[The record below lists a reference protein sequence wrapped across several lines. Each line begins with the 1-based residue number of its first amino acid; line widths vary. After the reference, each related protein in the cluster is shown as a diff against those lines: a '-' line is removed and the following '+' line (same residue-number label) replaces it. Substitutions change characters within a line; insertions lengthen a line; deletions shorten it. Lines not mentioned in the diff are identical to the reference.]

1 MVTSEER
8 IMMRHRWLSLTLCG
22 AALSAAAAPGVF
34 DVPPVPDEVLAETRG
49 GFDSNLVVSLGL
61 ERLVTING
69 NLVSGIQF
77 NVADLAHITGPEAA
91 MVRDALAPS
100 QLVQNGMGNAVSDPM
115 MLSQTVSALL
125 IQNTA
130 NDQLIRSQTT
140 INASVNT
147 LSALK
152 GMNFEGSLRQA
163 LAGAVLPR

>member
-1 MVTSEER
+1 
-8 IMMRHRWLSLTLCG
+8 MMRRRWLSLTLYG
-22 AALSAAAAPGVF
+22 AALSASAAPGVF
-34 DVPPVPDEVLAETRG
+34 DVAAAVPDEVLAETRG
-49 GFDSNLVVSLGL
+49 GFDSSLVVSLGL

-69 NLVSGIQF
+69 NLVSSTQF
-77 NVADLAHITGPEAA
+77 NVADLAHITSPEAA

-100 QLVQNGMGNAVSDPM
+100 QLVQNGMGNTVSDPM
-115 MLSQTVSALL
+115 LLSQTVSALL

-140 INASVNT
+140 INATVNT
-147 LSALK
+147 LSALN

>member
-1 MVTSEER
+1 
-8 IMMRHRWLSLTLCG
+8 MMRHRWLSLTLYG
-22 AALSAAAAPGVF
+22 AALSASAAPGVF
-34 DVPPVPDEVLAETRG
+34 DVAAPVPDEVLAETRG
-49 GFDSNLVVSLGL
+49 GFDSSLVVSLGL

-69 NLVSGIQF
+69 SLVSGIQF

-100 QLVQNGMGNAVSDPM
+100 QLVQNGMGNTVSDPM

-140 INASVNT
+140 INATVNT